1 MDRLVDYHFGRLS
14 PEMNAAVE
22 IHVRDCD
29 VCQRQGLVH
38 APTEKRQIMR
48 RLRRVRPARAL
59 VSRRGRTVLLLLI
72 VLLIVQLVVFEI
84 ITQGALFALFS
95 GGASRPG
102 APAPTAAAT
111 ALTATPA
118 PAALASSL
126 TFDTASTGAAALAV
140 SPDGKIA
147 ASAGPSNSGLAI
159 QLWSVSSGKLVGTLD
174 WPGDAVPGTL
184 AWSADSTHLAAA
196 DGGIVVAWTVA
207 TGGLLW
213 NLQLPAAPAVR
224 VYDVQ
229 AGSVIDRPDPAA
241 TFANGAARVFGA
253 DGKLAP
259 APASAGIPGVGQ
271 SAAVG
276 LWQAAGSHVFA
287 PTKGSAAVGIS
298 SDDAAHR
305 LSLLNWSRDG
315 RFLLWAAVSQPVVV
329 SADAAHGGPPNAL
342 AARLATTVAGASSAA
357 SGDGLAWFSP
367 DGRDMVIC
375 DRTASSAPLR
385 VYDIASQRVLATLA
399 TLASGCD
406 GLTTASLAWLPGATG
421 FALAAPGKP
430 VALYPLA
437 PTTG

>member
-22 IHVRDCD
+22 THVRDCA

-48 RLRRVRPARAL
+48 RLRRVKPARAL

-84 ITQGALFALFS
+84 VTQGALFSLFS
-95 GGASRPG
+95 GRASHPGAS
-102 APAPTAAAT
+102 AATAAAT
-111 ALTATPA
+111 APAATPT

-126 TFDTASTGAAALAV
+126 TFAAASTGTIALAV

-147 ASAGPSNSGLAI
+147 ASAGPSNSGRAI
-159 QLWSVSSGKLVGTLD
+159 QLWSVSTGKLVGTLD

-184 AWSADSTHLAAA
+184 AWSADSSRLAAA

-207 TGGLLW
+207 TGESLW
-213 NLQLPAAPAVR
+213 NLQLPVAPAVR

-229 AGSVIDRPDPAA
+229 AGGVIDRPDPAA
-241 TFANGAARVFGA
+241 TFANGAARVFGT
-253 DGKLAP
+253 DGKLIP
-259 APASAGIPGVGQ
+259 APATAGIPGVGQ

-276 LWQAAGSHVFA
+276 LWQASGSHVFA
-287 PTKGSAAVGIS
+287 SAKGSAAIGIS
-298 SDDAAHR
+298 ADDAAHR
-305 LSLLNWSRDG
+305 LSLLNWSRDD
-315 RFLLWAAVSQPVVV
+315 RFLLWATVSQPVAV
-329 SADAAHGGPPNAL
+329 SADATHGGPPNAL
-342 AARLATTVAGASSAA
+342 AARLATAVASAGASSA
-357 SGDGLAWFSP
+357 DGLAWFSP

-375 DRTASSAPLR
+375 DRTAAAAPLR
-385 VYDIASQRVLATLA
+385 VYDIASLRVLATLA
-399 TLASGCD
+399 GGCD
-406 GLTTASLAWLPGATG
+406 ELTTASLAWLPGATS

-430 VALYPLA
+430 IALYPLA
-437 PTTG
+437 PAPG

>member
-1 MDRLVDYHFGRLS
+1 MDLLVDYHFGRLS

-22 IHVRDCD
+22 AHVRDCA
-29 VCQRQGLVH
+29 VCQRQGLAH

-48 RLRRVRPARAL
+48 RLRRVKPARAL

-84 ITQGALFALFS
+84 ITQGALFSLFT
-95 GGASRPG
+95 GGH
-102 APAPTAAAT
+102 APAGPAAPTAVTSPAAT
-111 ALTATPA
+111 SA

-126 TFDTASTGAAALAV
+126 TFDPASTGALALAV
-140 SPDGKIA
+140 SPDGKTA
-147 ASAGPSNSGLAI
+147 ASAGPSNGAPTI
-159 QLWSVSSGKLVGTLD
+159 QLWSVSTGKLIGTLD

-184 AWSADSTHLAAA
+184 AWSADSSQLAAA

-207 TGGLLW
+207 TKELLW

-229 AGSVIDRPDPAA
+229 AGGVIDRPDPAT

-259 APASAGIPGVGQ
+259 APAAAGIPGVRQ
-271 SAAVG
+271 STAAG
-276 LWQAAGSHVFA
+276 LWQAAGSHIFA

-298 SDDAAHR
+298 ADDAAHR
-305 LSLLNWSRDG
+305 LSLLTWSHDA
-315 RFLLWAAVSQPVVV
+315 RFLLWATVSQPVAV
-329 SADAAHGGPPNAL
+329 SADATHGGPPNAL
-342 AARLATTVAGASSAA
+342 AKQLAANVASASAS

-367 DGRDMVIC
+367 DGRAMVVC
-375 DRTASSAPLR
+375 DRTVSPAPLR
-385 VYDIASQRVLATLA
+385 VYDIASARVLATLA
-399 TLASGCD
+399 GGCD
-406 GLTTASLAWLPGATG
+406 QLTVASLAWLPGTTG

-430 VALYPLA
+430 VALYQLA
-437 PTTG
+437 PAAG